1 MTKMICPKCMGNGY
15 RMIYKDASWTEKVAI
30 DCEYCEN
37 QGEVDITEDTLKDV
51 GKDSEEGLKE
61 MTNKARSIC

>member
-1 MTKMICPKCMGNGY
+1 
-15 RMIYKDASWTEKVAI
+15 MIYKDASWTEKVAI